1 MTGEYSRFFKVFAE
15 VSKAIHSGEGSAEI
29 IESIVTHIKNNL
41 EAKGCIFWVVD
52 HSKQQII
59 SKFSYGFS
67 YRSLEQ
73 VDYKILSTLFV
84 VNDSPLVFIDDA
96 RHDPRIP
103 DLERFGKRRVG
114 SISGLLFDI
123 VGSCG
128 GILAVYFHNRRE
140 LTVAELELVTALGE
154 QGAIAL
160 QKSFSYDEKM
170 MDNLRQMVEA
180 FTLALEAKDEKTHGH
195 SVRVAGFAQMIAQ
208 GMGLSEPEIQTV
220 YHGGLLHD
228 IGKIGMNDDI
238 LQRLGILT
246 RKEMDIVKKHPEIGA
261 RITQPLFFLNDVA
274 PLIKHH
280 HERFDG
286 TGYPDGLKG
295 NKIPLGARILTVCDA
310 FETMLSGRKHFE
322 KMNFEDTVCNLFNEA
337 GHQFD
342 PEMIKALWN
351 ELLKA
356 PEVLNLSES
365 QLRCV
370 TIFRDKLKHRSSFQ
384 CDMFI

>member
-1 MTGEYSRFFKVFAE
+1 MKDDYSEFFKVFAK
-15 VSKAIHSGEGSAEI
+15 VSKAIHSGQGSKEI
-29 IESIVTHIKNNL
+29 IETIVTHIKNHL
-41 EAKGCIFWVVD
+41 QAKGCIFWVVD
-52 HSKQQII
+52 HTKKKII

-67 YRSLEQ
+67 YRSLEE
-73 VDYKILSTLFV
+73 VEYNILSPLFME
-84 VNDSPLVFIDDA
+84 NGSKFIFIEDA

-114 SISGLLFDI
+114 SINGLLFDI

-128 GILAVYFHNRRE
+128 GILAVYFHDSRKLSTDER
-140 LTVAELELVTALGE
+140 ELVTALGE

-160 QKSFSYDEKM
+160 HKAFSYDEKM
-170 MDNLRQMVEA
+170 MDHLRQIVEA
-180 FTLALEAKDEKTHGH
+180 FTLALEAKDKKTHGH
-195 SVRVAGFAQMIAQ
+195 SLRVAEFAQLIAQ
-208 GMGLSEPEIQTV
+208 ELQLPELQIQTV

-238 LQRLGILT
+238 LKRLGILS
-246 RKEMDIVKKHPEIGA
+246 RDEMDIVKQHPEIGA

-295 NKIPLGARILTVCDA
+295 EKIPLGARIITVCDA
-310 FETMLSGRKHFE
+310 FETMLSGRQHFE
-322 KMNFEDTVCNLFNEA
+322 SMSFEDTLCNLYGGA
-337 GHQFD
+337 GSQFD

-351 ELLKA
+351 GLIKKPELLQ
-356 PEVLNLSES
+356 LSLP

-370 TIFRDKLKHRSSFQ
+370 ATYRDKLQHKRGFQ
-384 CDMFI
+384 SEMFL

>member
-1 MTGEYSRFFKVFAE
+1 MTSDYSRFFKIFAE

-29 IESIVTHIKNNL
+29 IESIVTHIKTHL
-41 EAKGCIFWVVD
+41 GAKGCIFWVVD
-52 HSKQQII
+52 HSKQQIL

-67 YRSLEQ
+67 YRSLEE
-73 VDYKILSTLFV
+73 VDYNILSTLFID
-84 VNDSPLVFIDDA
+84 NGSPLVFIEDA
-96 RHDPRIP
+96 RHDLRIP

-128 GILAVYFHNRRE
+128 GILAVYFHDRRE
-140 LTVAELELVTALGE
+140 LTAEELELVTALGE

-170 MDNLRQMVEA
+170 LENLRQIVEA
-180 FTLALEAKDEKTHGH
+180 FTLALEAKDKKTHGH
-195 SVRVAGFAQMIAQ
+195 SLRVARFARMTAEAA
-208 GMGLSEPEIQTV
+208 GLQETEIQTV

-238 LQRLGILT
+238 LERLGILT
-246 RKEMDIVKKHPEIGA
+246 KQEMDIIKKHPEIGA

-280 HERFDG
+280 HERYDG

-295 NKIPLGARILTVCDA
+295 DNIPLGARIISICDA
-310 FETMLSGRKHFE
+310 LETMLAGRKHFE
-322 KMNFEDTVCNLFNEA
+322 KMSFEDTLCNLFNEA
-337 GHQFD
+337 GHKFD
-342 PEMIKALWN
+342 PAMIKALWSG
-351 ELLKA
+351 LLKN
-356 PEVLNLSES
+356 PDILGLSDS

-370 TIFRDKLKHRSSFQ
+370 TTYRDKLRHRSSFSS
-384 CDMFI
+384 DMFI